1 MKTAT
6 AGSDLTMT
14 ATNSLTSA
22 DKLEAGGLVNASQI
36 GGNGDIALHNVK
48 AGSFYAEHSGTGDLR
63 ADDVYSQRV
72 GFVHHEGVGDI
83 HLDKMQ
89 VGDTA
94 RISHTGTGDIFTR
107 YLLAGREAHFL
118 NNNGGMDLGSV
129 DGGRRLTIT
138 ALSNRAKVRANVLR
152 AGESLTIF
160 ALHQEIDQFEAPV
173 RLDLIHSG
181 DQARRAVDWRGA
193 AELGRLFETYWR
205 RYEPVGAESFIDL
218 RSWESAF
225 SESVESNETGEEA
238 VTIGE
243 DA

>member
-48 AGSFYAEHSGTGDLR
+48 AGSFYVEHSGTGDLR
-63 ADDVYSQRV
+63 ADDVYSHRV

-118 NNNGGMDLGSV
+118 NNNGGMDLGMA
-129 DGGRRLTIT
+129 DGGRRLTIQ
-138 ALSNRAKVRANVLR
+138 ALSEQAKVRANVLR
-152 AGESLTIF
+152 ASEMLTIF

-193 AELGRLFETYWR
+193 AELGSLFETYWR
-205 RYEPVGAESFIDL
+205 RYEPLGAESFIDL
-218 RSWESAF
+218 RSWERTFA
-225 SESVESNETGEEA
+225 ESVQANAAGEEE